1 MKNRRILTLLIIFL
15 LSFLPVGC
23 GQEETDMKVVLTTG
37 FEKDEIFRI
46 EKMSCTLPEMMVYLT
61 NEQNQYESI
70 YGSQIWELDFDGTT
84 LEQSVKETALAQIA
98 QIKTMNLLGEQNGIA
113 LEPGEQEKASQAAE
127 AYFNSLN
134 ETEKEMMGVTE
145 DVIVKLY
152 TEYALADKVYRD
164 IIKDINPEIS
174 DDEARTI
181 TVQHI
186 LVKTYALDGTGKKI
200 EYTERAR
207 ADALA
212 MIQDIQDQIAAGE
225 DFEKLIMLY
234 SEDDQ
239 AVYSFGKGDME
250 APFENAAF
258 LLETGQVSEIV
269 ETSFGYHII
278 KCMNTFNREETD
290 ANKVKIV
297 AERREEVFGQVYN
310 VFVGTLTK
318 NLNEELWSEV
328 SFIHNSEVVTK
339 DFFDVYEMY
348 FADD

>member
-1 MKNRRILTLLIIFL
+1 
-15 LSFLPVGC
+15 
-23 GQEETDMKVVLTTG
+23 MKVVLTTG